1 MKGWSY
7 RLARGAVHGAIVKPD
22 GKRLLVKNELL
33 EEDARRITACVNACR
48 GLETDDLEATGLI
61 SAVGYQLARLRQLVS
76 VTTRDAAGHI
86 APADEI
92 ERVNQSARAVLAGAA
107 PVAGLGDPATRVIPL
122 ELLQRVTKDEPAT
135 TPEQMFIELKAH
147 AGALSELRRMVRGS

>member
-1 MKGWSY
+1 M
-7 RLARGAVHGAIVKPD
+7 
-22 GKRLLVKNELL
+22 KNELL
-33 EEDARRITACVNACR
+33 EEDARRITACVNACH

-61 SAVGYQLARLRQLVS
+61 SAVGYQLARLRQEHDQLLDQLRQLVS